1 MSQELLSR
9 GECNA
14 LRGLAIAGI
23 FLHNYCHWL
32 GPVVKENE
40 YQYFQHNVDWLSQA
54 AANADVLLPA
64 HLVSF
69 FGHYGVPIFLFLSAF
84 GLERKYGG
92 AVTDTRRDTVERPWT
107 VSISDHQAKDDAPS
121 ALDFIRYHY
130 LKLFKMMIV
139 GFICFTIIDAI
150 TPGQWH
156 YTVEQIIGQLLMIN
170 NLYPEPDHNI
180 WPGPFWF
187 FGLMLQL
194 YIVYRVLLYRRHWG
208 WTAALMVACTAAQL
222 LLDPEGEAL
231 NRWRYNFMGGML
243 PFGLGLLFARYGE
256 RIILLRL
263 NHVALLMSWVVTSF
277 LIVSASQS
285 FITWALVP
293 ALVCYAAVYLVKA
306 IGSLPQRH
314 VRDTL
319 LYMLSWMGNISA
331 ALFVI
336 HPAIRK
342 IFIPISRH
350 GDVYAGLL
358 LYVIA
363 SLGAAWL
370 IREVMKKI
378 PSPRL

>member
-1 MSQELLSR
+1 MTTHDMNQDLLTRS
-9 GECNA
+9 ECNA

-40 YQYFQHNVDWLSQA
+40 YQFFQRNVDWMSQV
-54 AANADVLLPA
+54 AANPGLLLPA
-64 HLVSF
+64 HIVSF

-92 AVTDTRRDTVERPWT
+92 QVRADST
-107 VSISDHQAKDDAPS
+107 
-121 ALDFIRYHY
+121 ALGFIRYHY

-139 GFICFTIIDAI
+139 GFICFTIIDVM
-150 TPGQWH
+150 TPGSWH
-156 YTVEQIIGQLLMIN
+156 YTVAQIAGQLLMAN

-194 YIVYRVLLYRRHWG
+194 YIVYRVVLYRRHWA
-208 WTAALMVACTAAQL
+208 WTAALMIACTAAQL
-222 LLDPEGEAL
+222 LLSPEGEAL
-231 NRWRYNFMGGML
+231 NRWRYNFMGGIL

-256 RIILLRL
+256 KIMLLRM
-263 NHVALLMSWVVTSF
+263 NFVSLLMCWVVTSF
-277 LIVSASQS
+277 LIVSASET
-285 FITWALVP
+285 FATWTLAP
-293 ALVCYAAVYLVKA
+293 ALVCYAAVYFVKA
-306 IGSLPQRH
+306 VGALPQRH
-314 VRDTL
+314 VRGAI
-319 LYMLSWMGNISA
+319 LYILSWMGSISA

-342 IFIPISRH
+342 LFIPISRH

-358 LYVIA
+358 LYAIA

-370 IREVMKKI
+370 IREVMRKI